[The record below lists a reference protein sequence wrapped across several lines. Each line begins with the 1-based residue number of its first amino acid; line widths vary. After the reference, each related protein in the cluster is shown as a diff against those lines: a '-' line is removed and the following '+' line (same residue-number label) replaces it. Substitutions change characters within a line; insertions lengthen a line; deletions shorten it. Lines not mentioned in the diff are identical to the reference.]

1 MFWKSND
8 RTKRDDQH
16 MAKQPTA
23 AGIMDSSVSTGEQL
37 LRDSDTAQIRRRR
50 NLQVAVPQM
59 DREHLELHAQEIA
72 FSAAVIAGAPRA
84 ELFIRATWLLEDF
97 QSHFESEECL
107 MRSNNFP
114 GLEPHIEEHRKLT
127 EQMNGLRD
135 DIGSGVISRCDA
147 LAVFVRLWVE
157 QHLAGPDTSFVN
169 FLDEQ
174 KARCGASLI
183 PTVQ

>member
-1 MFWKSND
+1 
-8 RTKRDDQH
+8 
-16 MAKQPTA
+16 
-23 AGIMDSSVSTGEQL
+23 
-37 LRDSDTAQIRRRR
+37 
-50 NLQVAVPQM
+50 M

-72 FSAAVIAGAPRA
+72 FSAAVVAGASRA

-97 QSHFESEECL
+97 QRHFDSEEDL

-127 EQMNGLRD
+127 EQMDGLRD

-157 QHLAGPDTSFVN
+157 QHVTGPDTDFARFLAGEKSRGRPGSFP
-169 FLDEQ
+169 L
-174 KARCGASLI
+174 AG
-183 PTVQ
+183 

>member
-1 MFWKSND
+1 
-8 RTKRDDQH
+8 
-16 MAKQPTA
+16 MATQPTA
-23 AGIMDSSVSTGEQL
+23 AAKMDSSVSTCEQL
-37 LRDSDTAQIRRRR
+37 TRNSDTQQIRRGG
-50 NLQVAVPQM
+50 NLQLAVPQM

-72 FSAAVIAGAPRA
+72 FSAAVVAGAPRA

-97 QSHFESEECL
+97 RRHFDSEEAL

-114 GLEPHIEEHRKLT
+114 ALELHIEEHRKLI

-157 QHLAGPDTSFVN
+157 QHVAGPDTHFAQ
-169 FLDEQ
+169 FLAGEGS
-174 KARCGASLI
+174 RG
-183 PTVQ
+183 